1 MKLLIITAEPENF
14 VPVELKKQAEAQ
26 GNQAEIINVDKTFLV
41 EGFNDKGERIT
52 KALQVDKDMK
62 VSEIIGDV
70 CIPRLNEYCL
80 EYKIGMLH
88 RLQDCGVQMLNSPDS
103 MMLCNDKLR
112 SQVVLNSANIKTPYS
127 LMMTDG
133 EYLDVVLE
141 QAEKDGKLKFPMIIK
156 TLRGTH
162 GIGVMKVDSKSSLTS
177 VAQTLLKEEMHF
189 MLQEFIEHEQSAR
202 IIMIGDKMLAANLRG
217 QPKGKDEFR
226 TNSHLGSE
234 TVKYE
239 PSEAELAL
247 GARIVELFGCKFCA
261 IDYIILDKDG
271 KKEFIVLEVN
281 GSPGLEAMQKNWP
294 DRSLPSDVVT
304 FAAHMIE
311 QACLPAK
318 TELGPETQV
327 TNVTPVAPEAGSVAA
342 AVAPPELPAPEEVVA
357 ELPKDPL
364 TDVEDIIL
372 HRINDNQP
380 FAARVDTGATLS
392 SLHAEN
398 IEMDDNWVKFTHGDV
413 RYNVP
418 LSRTILIKNAHTS
431 DTDRE
436 KYTTRRP
443 IVKLDVTVRGQRYNG
458 IEFTLNDRT
467 NMKYDVL
474 MGRNL
479 LGEIGLPVLV
489 AASTPPVAKTSEE
502 E

>member
-1 MKLLIITAEPENF
+1 VKLLIITAEPENF

-26 GNQAEIINVDKTFLV
+26 GNTAEIVNIDKTFMV
-41 EGFNDKGERIT
+41 EGYTDKGEKST
-52 KALQVDKDMK
+52 KVFVVDKEMK
-62 VSEIIGDV
+62 STEVSGNV

-80 EYKIGMLH
+80 EYKIGLLH
-88 RLQDCGVQMLNSPDS
+88 RLADCGVQMLNSPDA

-133 EYLDVVLE
+133 EFLDATLE

-177 VAQTLLKEEMHF
+177 VAQTLLKEDMHF
-189 MLQEFIEHEQSAR
+189 MLQEFIEHKQSAR
-202 IIMIGDKMLAANLRG
+202 IIMIGDQLLAANMRG
-217 QPKGKDEFR
+217 QPEGKDEFR

-234 TVKYE
+234 TTKYE
-239 PSEAELAL
+239 PSEEELAL
-247 GARIVELFGCKFCA
+247 GARIVELFGARFCA
-261 IDYIILDKDG
+261 IDYIILEKDG

-294 DRSLPSDVVT
+294 DKNLPATVT
-304 FAAHMIE
+304 EFAAKLTSE
-311 QACLPAK
+311 ACLPA
-318 TELGPETQV
+318 TAELRPETNIQ
-327 TNVTPVAPEAGSVAA
+327 NVTPVT
-342 AVAPPELPAPEEVVA
+342 A
-357 ELPKDPL
+357 ELPVAPADPEVVEPQPDVPTDIPADPL
-364 TDVEDIIL
+364 TDVEEIVL
-372 HRINDNQP
+372 HRINNNLP
-380 FAARVDTGATLS
+380 FAAKVDTGATLS
-392 SLHAEN
+392 SLHASAVS
-398 IEMDDNWVKFTHGDV
+398 MDDNWVKFTHGDV
-413 RYNVP
+413 SYKVP

-443 IVKLDVTVRGQRYNG
+443 IIKLDVTVRGQRYNG

-474 MGRNL
+474 IGRNL
-479 LGEIGLPVLV
+479 LGEIGLPIIVT
-489 AASTPPVAKTSEE
+489 AKKPPQGSGPAVEE